1 MRFVFNGDKEIVVDF
16 FHEDIVSNMLLA
28 GKDYTENFPDLT
40 ALSGLSM
47 FDTVE
52 VYCGDTKIELNGNYN
67 RIAGLT
73 TDYNGDMLNITLRLD
88 NYVMV

>member
-16 FHEDIVSNMLLA
+16 FHEDIVSNMLFA

-40 ALSGLSM
+40 ALVGLNM
-47 FDTVE
+47 FDTIE

-67 RIAGLT
+67 RIDSLT
-73 TDYNGDMLNITLRLD
+73 TDYNGEIQTITLRLG
-88 NYVMV
+88 NYGMV